1 MTDTF
6 LQLTIE
12 ELVWELEDLY
22 WDRLPEAE
30 EGSLVIR
37 QGMAVAVGRP
47 VTARTPRFGSSG
59 TLSSNAASSVLAVA
73 DETCNICLVGTGF
86 WEQVLSTDQQV
97 SEFGWA
103 IGTRPDESELSST
116 GEMGEVLEELAKRS
130 YHWLIELS
138 EVAEANPVPKSD
150 GGNVD
155 LTAEAWAKLVREEE
169 GINTILSNSLDE
181 LKDAPAQAEEEDW
194 PPPTSECVE
203 RTERL
208 LKKMF
213 EIKPHPYWVYPTP
226 NRELVID
233 GGYEDLRIIVTLPH
247 EGGAIYTYRVPNTGE
262 LRAVESAD
270 SDNLPDR
277 EMRVVLTR
285 IGGGHDSA

>member
-6 LQLTIE
+6 LQVTIE
-12 ELVWELEDLY
+12 EMVWELEDLH
-22 WDRLPEAE
+22 WDRLPETQ
-30 EGSLVIR
+30 EGPLVIR
-37 QGMAVAVGRP
+37 QGMAAAVGRA
-47 VTARTPRFGSSG
+47 VTARAPRFGSSG
-59 TLSSNAASSVLAVA
+59 TLSTNVASAVLAVA
-73 DETCNICLVGTGF
+73 DETCDICLGGTGF
-86 WEQVLSTDQQV
+86 WEQVLSTDQQ
-97 SEFGWA
+97 SGELGWA
-103 IGTRPDESELSST
+103 ISTRPDESELSST
-116 GEMGEVLEELAKRS
+116 GEIGEVLEELAKRS

-138 EVAEANPVPKSD
+138 EVA
-150 GGNVD
+150 GNVD

-169 GINTILSNSLDE
+169 GINPILSNSLDE

-194 PPPTSECVE
+194 PPPTSECIE
-203 RTERL
+203 RTEKL

-233 GGYEDLRIIVTLPH
+233 GGYEDRRIIVTLPH
-247 EGGAIYTYRVPNTGE
+247 EGGSIYTYRAPDTGE

-277 EMRVVLTR
+277 EMRIVLTR

>member
-6 LQLTIE
+6 LHLTIE
-12 ELVWELEDLY
+12 EMVWELEDLH
-22 WDRLPEAE
+22 WDRLPETQ
-30 EGSLVIR
+30 EGPRVIR

-47 VTARTPRFGSSG
+47 VIARAPRFGSSG
-59 TLSSNAASSVLAVA
+59 TLSSNAASAVLVVA
-73 DETCNICLVGTGF
+73 DETCDMCLGGTGF
-86 WEQVLSTDQQV
+86 WEQVLSTDQQAGK
-97 SEFGWA
+97 FGWA
-103 IGTRPDESELSST
+103 IGTQPDESELS
-116 GEMGEVLEELAKRS
+116 EELAKRS
-130 YHWLIELS
+130 YHWLIGLS
-138 EVAEANPVPKSD
+138 EVAGANPVPKSD
-150 GGNVD
+150 AGNVD

-169 GINTILSNSLDE
+169 GINPILSNSLDE

-194 PPPTSECVE
+194 PPPTSECIE

-233 GGYEDLRIIVTLPH
+233 GGYEDRRIIVTLPH
-247 EGGAIYTYRVPNTGE
+247 EGGAIYTYRAPNTGE

-277 EMRVVLTR
+277 EMRIVLTR

>member
-6 LQLTIE
+6 LHLTIE
-12 ELVWELEDLY
+12 EMVWELEDLH
-22 WDRLPEAE
+22 WDRLPETE
-30 EGSLVIR
+30 EGPRVIR

-47 VTARTPRFGSSG
+47 VTARAPRFGSSG
-59 TLSSNAASSVLAVA
+59 TLSSNAASAVLVLE
-73 DETCNICLVGTGF
+73 DETCDMCLGETGF
-86 WEQVLSTDQQV
+86 WEQVLSTDQQA
-97 SEFGWA
+97 SEFEWA
-103 IGTRPDESELSST
+103 IGTRPDESELS
-116 GEMGEVLEELAKRS
+116 EELAKRS
-130 YHWLIELS
+130 YHGLIGLS
-138 EVAEANPVPKSD
+138 EVAGANPVPKSD
-150 GGNVD
+150 AGNVG

-169 GINTILSNSLDE
+169 GINPILSNSLDE

-194 PPPTSECVE
+194 PRPTSECIE

-233 GGYEDLRIIVTLPH
+233 GGYEDRRIIVTLPH
-247 EGGAIYTYRVPNTGE
+247 EGGAIYTYRASNTGE
-262 LRAVESAD
+262 LHAVESAD

-277 EMRVVLTR
+277 EMRIVLTR

>member
-6 LQLTIE
+6 LHLTIE
-12 ELVWELEDLY
+12 EMVWELEDLH
-22 WDRLPEAE
+22 WDRLPETE
-30 EGSLVIR
+30 EGPRVIR

-47 VTARTPRFGSSG
+47 VTARAPRFGSSG
-59 TLSSNAASSVLAVA
+59 TLSSNAASAVLVLE
-73 DETCNICLVGTGF
+73 DETCDMCLGETGF
-86 WEQVLSTDQQV
+86 WEQVLSTDQQA
-97 SEFGWA
+97 G
-103 IGTRPDESELSST
+103 ESD
-116 GEMGEVLEELAKRS
+116 A
-130 YHWLIELS
+130 
-138 EVAEANPVPKSD
+138 
-150 GGNVD
+150 GNVG

-169 GINTILSNSLDE
+169 GINPILSNSLDE

-194 PPPTSECVE
+194 PRPTSECVE

-233 GGYEDLRIIVTLPH
+233 GGYEDRRIIVTLPH
-247 EGGAIYTYRVPNTGE
+247 EGGAIYTYRASNTGE
-262 LRAVESAD
+262 LHAVESAD

-277 EMRVVLTR
+277 EMHIVLTR